1 MSGSSRSWE
10 RVKEKL
16 SKRKIRFV
24 MTLVMITQVSM
35 CVGGRSVIGNNQVN
49 NLSFQY
55 TVYPLLLYDDDDDVE
70 EVDGVNGNVIVL

>member
-1 MSGSSRSWE
+1 MG
-10 RVKEKL
+10 KGQ
-16 SKRKIRFV
+16 RKTKQEENPIRHDTGDDNAGQYV
-24 MTLVMITQVSM
+24 
-35 CVGGRSVIGNNQVN
+35 CGGRSIIGNNQVN

>member
-10 RVKEKL
+10 RVKEKP

-55 TVYPLLLYDDDDDVE
+55 TVYPSLLDDDDDDDE
-70 EVDGVNGNVIVL
+70 EVDGADGNVIVL

>member
-49 NLSFQY
+49 NLSLQQ
-55 TVYPLLLYDDDDDVE
+55 TEYPSFLDDDDDE
-70 EVDGVNGNVIVL
+70 EVDGADGNVIVL

>member
-1 MSGSSRSWE
+1 MSGSFRSWE

-55 TVYPLLLYDDDDDVE
+55 TVYPFLLDDDDDE
-70 EVDGVNGNVIVL
+70 EVDGADGNVIVL

>member
-55 TVYPLLLYDDDDDVE
+55 TAYPSLLYDNDDE
-70 EVDGVNGNVIVL
+70 EVDEADGNVIVL